1 MLVIACG
8 VCLLSFI
15 LQVGQNGRVH
25 PAGWSNWPV
34 PETCFSRSLTGLSC
48 PGCGLT
54 RSFIDLAHGRW
65 TESWRHHQLG
75 WLMAFSVVAQIPY
88 RAAALAGWCRP
99 RQSNWALTLFGELLI
114 AALILNWC
122 WQVVSE
128 LRQQ

>member
-1 MLVIACG
+1 MLVIAFG
-8 VCLLSFI
+8 VCLLSFV
-15 LQVGQNGRVH
+15 LEVGQDQRVH
-25 PAGWSNWPV
+25 PVGMSNWPA
-34 PETCFSRSLTGLSC
+34 PETCLSRSLTGLSC

-65 TESWRHHQLG
+65 MDSWRHHHLG
-75 WLMAFSVVAQIPY
+75 WLMGFAVVAQIPY

-99 RQSNWALTLFGELLI
+99 HQSNWALILFGELLI

-122 WQVVSE
+122 WQLVSE